1 MDVGGCEM
9 NSSCIEAFRRFV
21 EEALGRLSFEEL
33 ARRFKEG
40 LAENPV
46 FSEIE
51 KSGALGKN
59 VIIILG
65 GRGCGKTLL
74 LRYIK
79 YRLESDGW
87 VFKYING
94 TEFVKPAKEQAE
106 KMLQN
111 IIAEEESKLSGE
123 TATRLAVA
131 IDDVAEAV
139 EIAADF
145 LKKQVELAKK
155 YEGRFKLI
163 LATQSERPG
172 TLILL
177 RKTLPEAPFAE
188 MFFGEDPK
196 ESIVGSFK
204 TSYIAKRTVALFRGA
219 ALINLDAYWSSMR
232 DLDRVEDLAEAI
244 VKIAEFYARNAPT
257 YCSDAVKLVSEVKH
271 GLALIALSTTPKII
285 DDQDV
290 TVIIEYGREKD
301 GALNGLGI
309 AELLTKLFAESEIRD
324 IALEAEKTYSVLK
337 AVEVKS
343 IDTDNVEE
351 ALLEMAPGT
360 GYMTA
365 LENIPVKSIVPIQLQ
380 PSTATT
386 KPAQQAGKPSR
397 RYGPRV
403 NAIEVKLERSGR
415 EITRYII
422 LVSLKTDRRGYIA
435 TSSIEKIRKLV
446 ELKVPSKAEERYLVV
461 IVPTW
466 QDIAALH
473 KALGPEHMKK
483 KGVDVLPIFTD
494 ELSGLEKAFIL
505 HTINRTLPA
514 KFQSIAPKI
523 LAGTLLLSLRGERG
537 TPHLAYLMLPYVA

>member
-1 MDVGGCEM
+1 VS
-9 NSSCIEAFRRFV
+9 SSCTDAFRRFI
-21 EEALGRLSFEEL
+21 EEALGRLSFEEVV
-33 ARRFKEG
+33 RRFREG

-59 VIIILG
+59 IVIILG

-79 YRLESDGW
+79 YKLESDGW

-94 TEFVKPAKEQAE
+94 TEFTKLVKQQAE
-106 KMLQN
+106 KILQN

-123 TATRLAVA
+123 TATKLAVA

-145 LKKQVELAKK
+145 LKKQIELAKK

-163 LATQSERPG
+163 LATQSERGG

-177 RKTLPEAPFAE
+177 RKTLPEASFAE
-188 MFFGEDPK
+188 MFFGERP
-196 ESIVGSFK
+196 EETIVESFK
-204 TSYIAKRTVALFRGA
+204 TSYIDRRTVTLFRGA

-232 DLDRVEDLAEAI
+232 DLDRVENLAEAI
-244 VKIAEFYARNAPT
+244 VKIAEFYARNAPIQ
-257 YCSDAVKLVSEVKH
+257 CSDALKLVSEVKH
-271 GLALIALSTTPKII
+271 GLALIALSTMPKII

-290 TVIIEYGREKD
+290 IAIIEYRREED

-309 AELLTKLFAESEIRD
+309 AELLAKLFVDPD
-324 IALEAEKTYSVLK
+324 IKGVALEAEKTYSVLK
-337 AVEVKS
+337 NVKTGISTDAVE
-343 IDTDNVEE
+343 N
-351 ALLEMAPGT
+351 ALLKIASET
-360 GYMTA
+360 SYMTA

-380 PSTATT
+380 PGTATT

-403 NAIEVKLERSGR
+403 NAVEVKLARSGR

-435 TSSIEKIRKLV
+435 ISSIEKIRELV
-446 ELKVPSKAEERYLVV
+446 GLKVPSKAEERYLVV

-466 QDIAALH
+466 QDLTAMY
-473 KALGPEHMKK
+473 KALGPEHIKR

-494 ELSGLEKAFIL
+494 ELSDLEKVFIL
-505 HTINRTLPA
+505 QTINETLPA

-523 LAGTLLLSLRGERG
+523 LAGTLLLSLRDERG
-537 TPHLAYLMLPYVA
+537 IPHLAYLMLPYVA